1 MDNLNQLKK
10 EAFKDSV
17 VKDEY
22 IALESEFIFIEKMLE
37 MRAASGLSQTDIA
50 QKLGTSKGNI
60 SRLENGS
67 NTTIKTFLN
76 YAAACG
82 FKVSLKTHAL

>member
-1 MDNLNQLKK
+1 MDNLEQLKQ
-10 EAFKDSV
+10 EAFKNPA

-22 IALESEFIFIEKMLE
+22 IALESEFSFIEKMLE
-37 MRAASGLSQTDIA
+37 MRSQAGLSQAEIA
-50 QKLGTSKGNI
+50 EKLGTSKGNI

-82 FKVSLKTHAL
+82 FKVSLKTQAL